1 MERTLALIE
10 QAHEGDKAARE
21 MLVEENMGLV
31 FTVVKRF
38 QGRGVEMEDLVQIGS
53 IGLLKAIDKFDR
65 NFEVKFSTYAV
76 PLIAG
81 EIKRFLRDD
90 GMIKVS
96 RSLKENAALIY
107 SVREKLERKLG
118 REPDME
124 ELEREAGLSRE
135 EMMLAM
141 EAASEVDSIYRPIY
155 QGDGSAVLLMD
166 KIQEKENAN
175 ERILNHML
183 LEQLLKLLEGQER
196 MLIDLRYFRDKTQ
209 METAKELGISQ
220 VQVSRM
226 EKKILRKMGG
236 DFLVRQW
243 GAKEPE
249 LFAKRSF
256 YIGNSQKVINRTI
269 IIFSEFY

>member
-1 MERTLALIE
+1 MEHTLALLE
-10 QAHEGDKAARE
+10 QAHRGDKAARE

-38 QGRGVEMEDLVQIGS
+38 LGRGVEMEDLVQIGS
-53 IGLLKAIDKFDR
+53 IGLLKAIDKFDLS
-65 NFEVKFSTYAV
+65 FQVKFSTYAV

-96 RSLKENAALIY
+96 RSLKETAALICGT
-107 SVREKLERKLG
+107 REKMERKLG

-124 ELEREAGLSRE
+124 ELENELGLPRE
-135 EMMLAM
+135 EMILAM
-141 EAASEVDSIYRPIY
+141 EASSEVDSIYRPIY

-166 KIQEKENAN
+166 KLPEKENAN
-175 ERILNHML
+175 ERVLNHML

-196 MLIDLRYFRDKTQ
+196 LLIDLRDFRDKTQ

-226 EKKILRKMGG
+226 EKKLLQKMRRGM
-236 DFLVRQW
+236 DRL
-243 GAKEPE
+243 
-249 LFAKRSF
+249 
-256 YIGNSQKVINRTI
+256 
-269 IIFSEFY
+269 